1 MRGFFSVF
9 VWVYYVVL
17 FLLFFI
23 IILFAFI
30 LTFPF
35 DKYRKI
41 PNRILA
47 VMATLMMK
55 ASPFWSIQME
65 GIGNY
70 NPSEPTIFVG
80 NHLSFLDMALIYQL
94 PWQMKWVSKQSLA
107 FIPVMGWMV
116 WLTGHLTI
124 NRSKKSAL
132 KRLSN
137 LVQPLNDKVPVMIF
151 PEGTRSLDGE
161 LKAFK
166 NGAFLLA
173 KEYDFKL
180 QPIVVD
186 GGHIAL
192 RSGSKLVEP
201 KVDFKISILP
211 AIESENFEDMKSLKE
226 HTHTLI
232 KKELERI
239 RSH

>member
-30 LTFPF
+30 ITFPF